1 MTATQL
7 LQAPRPANVIH
18 RLTWEQFEELDRSL
32 ESFVGVKLAYLDGT
46 AEIMPISP
54 EHEDFK
60 STFVRLLEA
69 FMDEK
74 EIRYYKRGGPS
85 LGSRELGVRN
95 EPDESY
101 NFDAPKP
108 APDLVIEV
116 VKTSGGINKL
126 EGYRRLGVKEVW
138 FWEDGVLE
146 IHQLQGDGYEKV
158 EKSGLLA
165 ELPIDAFCRY
175 IIYHDQYE
183 AVKEFKKLIR
193 LNQF

>member
-1 MTATQL
+1 MIV
-7 LQAPRPANVIH
+7 QASKPRAANIIH
-18 RLTWEQFEELDRSL
+18 NLTWEQFEELDRSL
-32 ESFVGVKLAYLDGT
+32 ETVAGVKLAYLDGN

-60 STFVRLLEA
+60 SILVRLLEA

-74 EIRYYKRGGPS
+74 DIRYYKRGGPS
-85 LGSRELGVRN
+85 LGNRELGARN

-108 APDLVIEV
+108 SPDLVIEI

-138 FWEDGVLE
+138 FWEDGVLAFYE
-146 IHQLQGDGYEKV
+146 LQSDGYKKV
-158 EKSGLLA
+158 GQSKLLP
-165 ELPIDAFCRY
+165 ELPIDVFCRY
-175 IIYHDQYE
+175 IVYHDQYE
-183 AVKEFKKLIR
+183 AVKEFKSFLR
-193 LNQF
+193 NHDT

>member
-1 MTATQL
+1 MIAQSR
-7 LQAPRPANVIH
+7 QSPQPKAANVIH
-18 RLTWEQFEELDRSL
+18 SLTWEQFEELDRSL
-32 ESFVGVKLAYLDGT
+32 ESVAGVKLAYLDGN

-60 STFVRLLEA
+60 STLVRLLEA
-69 FMDEK
+69 LMDEK

-85 LGSRELGVRN
+85 LGNKALGARN

-101 NFDAPKP
+101 NFDTPKS

-138 FWEDGVLE
+138 FWEDGVLAFHE
-146 IHQLQGDGYEKV
+146 LQNDGYHTV
-158 EKSGLLA
+158 ERSGLLA
-165 ELPIDAFCRY
+165 DLPIEAFCRY
-175 IIYHDQYE
+175 ITYFDQYE

-193 LNQF
+193 TG

>member
-1 MTATQL
+1 MIAQL
-7 LQAPRPANVIH
+7 RQFSQPASANVIH
-18 RLTWEQFEELDRSL
+18 SLTWEQFEELDRSL
-32 ESFVGVKLAYLDGT
+32 DQVAGVKLAYLDGN

-60 STFVRLLEA
+60 STLVRLLEA

-85 LGSRELGVRN
+85 LGNKALGARN

-101 NFDAPKP
+101 NFDAPKS

-126 EGYRRLGVKEVW
+126 EGYRRLEVKEVW
-138 FWEDGVLE
+138 FWEDGVLAF
-146 IHQLQGDGYEKV
+146 HQLQNDGYHKV
-158 EKSGLLA
+158 ERSGLLPD
-165 ELPIDAFCRY
+165 LPIEAFCRY
-175 IIYHDQYE
+175 ITYFDQYE
-183 AVKEFKKLIR
+183 AAKEFKKLIR
-193 LNQF
+193 NG